1 MSWLPG
7 VQDAGVLPEPVPAHS
22 LGQEQ
27 FSLQS
32 PPQPV
37 PGSYKGPFE
46 QGQLT
51 ARWQRGWKEKFAA
64 GGKKQIRFQEL

>member
-7 VQDAGVLPEPVPAHS
+7 VQDAGMLQEPVPAHS
-22 LGQEQ
+22 PGQEPS
-27 FSLQS
+27 SLQS

-37 PGSYKGPFE
+37 PGSHNGPFE

-51 ARWQRGWKEKFAA
+51 ARWQRGWKEKICSW
-64 GGKKQIRFQEL
+64 GKKQIRFQEL